1 MQERSLL
8 VQVLLDMATG
18 GGAKLEPLIVDK
30 AGVFDAGLNKGYNP
44 VTVASGDTTVL
55 AKKGVVSNHAVVVTP
70 EARITAGWQDGKIV
84 TGEGIGV
91 SASELVSG
99 TYSVS
104 QAGSADVTNYKK
116 VSVKSG
122 GTTARVEKE
131 TVDAHTVRFTP
142 KATVTRG
149 WQDNTTATGDSVDVS
164 AGELVSGTYPVTESG
179 EFDVSTYE
187 KINVPTGVVSAS
199 ATKGIVAGHTVTV
212 TPKATRKAGF
222 INSGETAG
230 LGVNVT
236 ASELV
241 SGTLNVS
248 QSGTQDV
255 TNYKNISVPAGG
267 HSASATK
274 GAVSNHSVNITPK
287 STATDGFVSAGD
299 VNGAPISVSAS
310 ELVSGAKQIS
320 SNGNYDITN
329 YSAVNVNV
337 SQPMLDMFAIR
348 VGRFDSGNI
357 KVYNHKNFT
366 EIKRVAVYPSEARY
380 NGCNF
385 IYWDS
390 ETGENYT
397 FIGYPFIDTVFTPT
411 SGRISVS
418 IDSSNKINIKNSST
432 GYPSDDITYFVLIWG
447 V

>member
-1 MQERSLL
+1 MQERSFL

-30 AGVFDAGLNKGYNP
+30 AGIFDAGLNKGYNP
-44 VTVASGDTTVL
+44 VTVASGDTYVL

-70 EARITAGWQDGKIV
+70 EARTTAGWQDGKSV

-104 QAGSADVTNYKK
+104 QAGSANVTNYKN

-122 GTTARVEKE
+122 GTTAQVEKE

-149 WQDNTTATGDSVDVS
+149 WQESTTVTGDSIDVD

-179 EFDVSTYE
+179 EFDVSAYE
-187 KINVPTGVVSAS
+187 KISVPSGVVAAS

-212 TPKATRKAGF
+212 TPKASRTAGF
-222 INSGETAG
+222 INSGETEG

-241 SGTLNVS
+241 SGTLNVN

-255 TNYKNISVPAGG
+255 TNYKNISVPSGS

-274 GAVSNHSVNITPK
+274 GTVNNHSVSVTPK
-287 STATDGFVSAGD
+287 STATAGFVGAGE
-299 VNGAPISVSAS
+299 VSGTPVSVSAS
-310 ELVSGAKQIS
+310 ELVSGTLS
-320 SNGNYDITN
+320 LSENGDFDCTN
-329 YSAVNVNV
+329 YSSVNVNV
-337 SQPMLDMFAIR
+337 AGGYANFYSGLSSFRTDDVVSFYLPFNPKIISLFTNNPNDDPGTRWAT
-348 VGRFDSGNI
+348 GYWCDFDRGEALA
-357 KVYNHKNFT
+357 F
-366 EIKRVAVYPSEARY
+366 YPYSAEARSLPVVTSS
-380 NGCNF
+380 G
-385 IYWDS
+385 S
-390 ETGENYT
+390 EY
-397 FIGYPFIDTVFTPT
+397 YVYLSLSFTLYG
-411 SGRISVS
+411 SYRI
-418 IDSSNKINIKNSST
+418 IAY
-432 GYPSDDITYFVLIWG
+432 G
-447 V
+447 